1 MTPPS
6 EIAKYKHAAPVHQV
20 GCPVVDAAP
29 RHVVRQ
35 RARYAANLPGPGCQ
49 VHFISKLIH
58 FVPHTSAYD
67 CKRKRLAITHSII
80 VAYEVDSLLVPAPS
94 YLYCHS
100 RKYWSTKLI
109 ILCETTHPANEV
121 CRNLDRW
128 RQISRRTRAHTKTPE
143 TWGLWRLIL
152 EGLAVLIE
160 CCVFQ
165 LLSGLLPVRTG
176 DRPFSLAFQ
185 LTFDLRLRSTF
196 QLCLPTQPSTRIGRC
211 ILWLLSNRSPT
222 CADDRSSSLP
232 SCQSKACAFDQL
244 SSYAF
249 QSASDLRRLPT
260 FRLLLQS
267 NLRFASTI
275 GYPDLPWNPT
285 SDSDRCLLLRCCLPI
300 DHRLSST
307 ANHSTCL

>member
-1 MTPPS
+1 MDDSVASRISACTSP
-6 EIAKYKHAAPVHQV
+6 KYRWTK
-20 GCPVVDAAP
+20 
-29 RHVVRQ
+29 
-35 RARYAANLPGPGCQ
+35 
-49 VHFISKLIH
+49 
-58 FVPHTSAYD
+58 
-67 CKRKRLAITHSII
+67 SII
-80 VAYEVDSLLVPAPS
+80 PRNRA
-94 YLYCHS
+94 
-100 RKYWSTKLI
+100 
-109 ILCETTHPANEV
+109 HPANEV
-121 CRNLDRW
+121 GRVAGV
-128 RQISRRTRAHTKTPE
+128 TAVVHTKTPE

-300 DHRLSST
+300 DHRLWST